1 VCMCMWVLRRDV
13 YVLVEMCMWRCG
25 DEMRCMG
32 YEFMKAFDVV
42 FLTVRMLCLG
52 IKMRLI
58 SEGWE

>member
-1 VCMCMWVLRRDV
+1 
-13 YVLVEMCMWRCG
+13 VLVEMCMWRCG

-52 IKMRLI
+52 IEMRLI